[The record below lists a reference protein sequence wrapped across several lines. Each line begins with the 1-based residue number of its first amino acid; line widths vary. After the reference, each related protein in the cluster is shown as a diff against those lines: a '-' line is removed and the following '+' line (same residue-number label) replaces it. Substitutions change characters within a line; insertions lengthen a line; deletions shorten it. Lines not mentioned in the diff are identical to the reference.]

1 MIKKFLPTLF
11 VFLLAYTGRHFVLVQ
26 ADAGSDDEA
35 RSILRDM
42 EVVAKNIRDEIERV
56 YTKRCY
62 SDTLQNCGS
71 NNYNDCSSEF
81 PNPTGS
87 KVSIDKCKCGCECVE
102 KAIVH
107 ISFMISFL
115 TTLTPSHN
123 D

>member
-1 MIKKFLPTLF
+1 MIKNFLPTLLAF
-11 VFLLAYTGRHFVLVQ
+11 MLAYADRHFLLVHA
-26 ADAGSDDEA
+26 DDELA
-35 RSILRDM
+35 RSILGHM
-42 EVVAKNIRDEIERV
+42 EDVAKNMRDEIERV
-56 YTKRCY
+56 YTQRCY

-71 NNYNDCSSEF
+71 KNYNDCSSEF
-81 PNPTGS
+81 PNPEGS

>member
-1 MIKKFLPTLF
+1 MIKNFLPTLF
-11 VFLLAYTGRHFVLVQ
+11 VFLLAYADRHFVLVQ

-35 RSILRDM
+35 RSILREM
-42 EVVAKNIRDEIERV
+42 EDVAKNIRDKIERV
-56 YTKRCY
+56 YTMRCN
-62 SDTLQNCGS
+62 SDTLLTCGS
-71 NNYNDCSSEF
+71 KNYNDCSSEF
-81 PNPTGS
+81 PNPEGS

-107 ISFMISFL
+107 ISFMIAFL